1 MGYGRSYRSFDPEKM
16 KDLTFFQGIQED
28 WEKMLIQMMH
38 ALLKGPYR
46 YLYGNIHWKLGEK
59 AENIHATAAVFRWR
73 EGKI

>member
-1 MGYGRSYRSFDPEKM
+1 
-16 KDLTFFQGIQED
+16 
-28 WEKMLIQMMH
+28 MMH